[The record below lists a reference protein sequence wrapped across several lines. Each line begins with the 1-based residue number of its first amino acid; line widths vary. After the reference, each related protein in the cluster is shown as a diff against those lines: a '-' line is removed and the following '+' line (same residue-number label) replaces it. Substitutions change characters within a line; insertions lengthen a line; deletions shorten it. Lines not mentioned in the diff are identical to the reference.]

1 MKKDSPDSPAGRY
14 FAKGI
19 LDPECL
25 TAGGIAVIH
34 EGQHTTDP
42 ATGERHTGVD
52 VAALTAE
59 LRESARRALDPGAG
73 TAAMERHLWSSAM
86 LLQNLAVVWA
96 MYATRAECTEQLD
109 IYARLALKAQNQ
121 QRQTLRTL
129 AEIRNPRRATFIKQ
143 QNQAV
148 NQQVVNS
155 PVAPETGKIRDL
167 TATGLL
173 GVADERVDFR
183 APTLAVGHDANLAT
197 VGAFDRPANDRGESQ
212 DPP

>member
-1 MKKDSPDSPAGRY
+1 MKKDSPAGRY
-14 FAKGI
+14 FARGI

-25 TAGGIAVIH
+25 TAGGIVAIH
-34 EGQHTTDP
+34 EGQHTIDP

-52 VAALTAE
+52 VSALTDA
-59 LRESARRALDPGAG
+59 LRESSRLALAPGAG
-73 TAAMERHLWSSAM
+73 TEAMERHLWASAM
-86 LLQNLAVVWA
+86 LLQNLAVVWTT
-96 MYATRAECTEQLD
+96 YATRAECTEQLD
-109 IYARLALKAQNQ
+109 LYARLALKAQNQ

-129 AEIRNPRRATFIKQ
+129 AEIRNPRRATFIRQ

-148 NQQVVNS
+148 NQQVFNS
-155 PVAPETGKIRDL
+155 PVAAETGKIRDL
-167 TATGLL
+167 TTSEVLGL
-173 GVADERVDFR
+173 GVDDERVDFR

>member
-1 MKKDSPDSPAGRY
+1 MKDSPAGRY

-25 TAGGIAVIH
+25 TAGGLVAIH
-34 EGQHTTDP
+34 EGQRTTDP
-42 ATGERHTGVD
+42 ATGERHTGVGTE
-52 VAALTAE
+52 AMTEA
-59 LRESARRALDPGAG
+59 LRESARLALAPGAG
-73 TAAMERHLWSSAM
+73 TEAMERHLWASAM
-86 LLQNLAVVWA
+86 LLQNLVVVWTL
-96 MYATRAECTEQLD
+96 YATRAECTEQLD
-109 IYARLALKAQNQ
+109 LYARLALKAQNQ

-167 TATGLL
+167 TTSEVLGL
-173 GVADERVDFR
+173 GVDDERVDFR
-183 APTLAVGHDANLAT
+183 APPLAVGHDAGLAT
-197 VGAFDRPANDRGESQ
+197 VGAFDRPANARGESQ
-212 DPP
+212 DPL

>member
-1 MKKDSPDSPAGRY
+1 MKNSPAGQY

-42 ATGERHTGVD
+42 VTGERYTGVA

-59 LRESARRALDPGAG
+59 LRESARRALAPDAG
-73 TAAMERHLWSSAM
+73 TEAMERHLWASAM
-86 LLQNLAVVWA
+86 LLENLAVVWA

-109 IYARLALKAQNQ
+109 VYARLALKAQNQ

-148 NQQVVNS
+148 NQQVLNS
-155 PVAPETGKIRDL
+155 PIAAETGKILDL
-167 TATGLL
+167 PATEVLAGP
-173 GVADERVDFR
+173 DHERVDFR
-183 APTLAVGHDANLAT
+183 APALAVGNDADMAT
-197 VGAFDRPANDRGESQ
+197 VGAFDRPANARRESQ

>member
-1 MKKDSPDSPAGRY
+1 MKKDSPAGRY

-25 TAGGIAVIH
+25 TAGGLVAIH
-34 EGQHTTDP
+34 EGQHSTDP
-42 ATGERHTGVD
+42 ATGEQHTGVD
-52 VAALTAE
+52 VSALTEA
-59 LRESARRALDPGAG
+59 LRESARLALAPGAG
-73 TAAMERHLWSSAM
+73 TEAMERHLWASAM
-86 LLQNLAVVWA
+86 LLQNLAVVWT

-109 IYARLALKAQNQ
+109 LYARLALKAQNQ

-155 PVAPETGKIRDL
+155 PVAAETGKIRDL
-167 TATGLL
+167 TATELL
-173 GVADERVDFR
+173 GLDDERVDFR
-183 APTLAVGHDANLAT
+183 APALAVGHDAGMAT
-197 VGAFDRPANDRGESQ
+197 VGAFHRPANASGESQ
-212 DPP
+212 DPL